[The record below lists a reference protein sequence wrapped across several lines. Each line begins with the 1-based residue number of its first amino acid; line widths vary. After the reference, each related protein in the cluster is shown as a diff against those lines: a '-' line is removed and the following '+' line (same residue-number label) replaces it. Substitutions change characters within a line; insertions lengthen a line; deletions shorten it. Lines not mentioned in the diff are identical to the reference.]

1 MADSAGTLGEKM
13 YFLITG
19 HAQSNLIS
27 AARNSSS
34 AYGLVSLL
42 AHAMWVAVDCRGRM
56 CATGMR
62 ST

>member
-27 AARNSSS
+27 AARNSFS
-34 AYGLVSLL
+34 AFGLVNLL
-42 AHAMWVAVDCRGRM
+42 AHAMWVAVDRRGRM
-56 CATGMR
+56 FATGMR
-62 ST
+62 SA